1 MSLSRTSIII
11 FRIMFIVSL
20 LLIAY
25 LTTTELEH
33 PVMTSVND
41 KLGHVPA
48 FIYLAF
54 LVDYSFPA
62 SRFGL
67 LKILP
72 LLAYGLFIEV
82 IQHYLPHRMFSFLD
96 MLADGVGVVIY
107 ALFIPLL
114 MHIPLL
120 KHRWVTK

>member
-1 MSLSRTSIII
+1 MSLSRSAIIS
-11 FRIMFIVSL
+11 FRITLIVSL
-20 LLIAY
+20 LLITY
-25 LTTTELEH
+25 LLTMELKH
-33 PVMTSVND
+33 PIMMSMND
-41 KLGHVPA
+41 KLGHALA

-67 LKILP
+67 LKVLP

-96 MLADGVGVVIY
+96 MLADSVGVAIY
-107 ALFIPLL
+107 AMFL
-114 MHIPLL
+114 PLL
-120 KHRWVTK
+120 KRVPLLRLRWA

>member
-1 MSLSRTSIII
+1 MSLSRTAVII
-11 FRIMFIVSL
+11 FRVMLIVSL
-20 LLIAY
+20 LLITY
-25 LTTTELEH
+25 FLTTELKH
-33 PVMTSVND
+33 PIMTSVND
-41 KLGHVPA
+41 KLGHILA

-82 IQHYLPHRMFSFLD
+82 VQHYLPHRMFSILD
-96 MLADGVGVVIY
+96 ILADSAGIVIY
-107 ALFIPLL
+107 ILFVPV
-114 MHIPLL
+114 L
-120 KHRWVTK
+120 KHVPILKLRWV